1 MDIDIAALL
10 EASDVMLLFAALGMG
25 LLIGKLKIGSFQLG
39 STPGVLI
46 AAILLGA
53 WGFDMHAQTESMG
66 FMLFIF
72 CVGIEAGPNFFS
84 NFLSFIKP
92 LKNFEQSWQIFTNTK
107 ITINHVFDHG
117 MIHVLRSKLFFQI
130 L

>member
-10 EASDVMLLFAALGMG
+10 EASDVMLLFTALGAG
-25 LLIGKLKIGSFQLG
+25 LLIGKLRFGSFQLG

-72 CVGIEAGPNFFS
+72 CVGIDAGPNFFS
-84 NFLSFIKP
+84 NFLQDGVRFISIAVVVV
-92 LKNFEQSWQIFTNTK
+92 LVAVGALQR
-107 ITINHVFDHG
+107 
-117 MIHVLRSKLFFQI
+117 VLRRQHEFGTRKPI